1 MIKNNDNVMRL
12 GFTILEFVIS
22 TFIIISIVAVVSV
35 LVMYSL
41 NSYTFSIDENQAI
54 TQTQYGLTRII
65 THIREAR
72 TAETGAWPIEQ
83 ADDNALVVFTD
94 VTGDSKTD
102 RVRFF
107 IDGTTLK
114 QGVIE
119 PMGLPPIYPLDQ
131 EKITILASSIDNAN
145 QPLFTYYNGDWPVA
159 TQGNPLAA
167 SDRILKTRYIFISLR
182 IHPNP
187 NTNTQ
192 PYQLQSGVE
201 IRSLKDNL

>member
-1 MIKNNDNVMRL
+1 MYL

-22 TFIIISIVAVVSV
+22 MFIVISIIATASV
-35 LVMYSL
+35 LIIYTM
-41 NSYTFSIDENQAI
+41 NAYTFSIDENQAI
-54 TQTQYGLTRII
+54 TQTQFALTRMI
-65 THIREAR
+65 TQIREAR
-72 TAETGAWPIEQ
+72 SAETGAWPIEQ
-83 ADDNALVVFTD
+83 ADDNTLVVYSD

-119 PMGLPPIYPLDQ
+119 PTGTPPSYPLDQ
-131 EKITILASSIDNAN
+131 EKITTLASALDTSGQA
-145 QPLFTYYNGDWPVA
+145 LFTYYNGDWPVN
-159 TQGNPLAA
+159 TQGNPLVL
-167 SDRILKTRYIFISLR
+167 SDRIIKTRYISLYIGIR
-182 IHPNP
+182 PNP

-192 PYQLQSGVE
+192 PHQLQSGVE

>member
-1 MIKNNDNVMRL
+1 MIRNDHRSMFL

-22 TFIIISIVAVVSV
+22 SFIVMSVIAIASV
-35 LVMYSL
+35 LVLYTM

-54 TQTQYGLTRII
+54 TQTQYALTRML
-65 THIREAR
+65 TQIREAR
-72 TAETGAWPIEQ
+72 SAETGAWPIEQ
-83 ADDNALVVFTD
+83 ANDNTLVVYSD

-119 PMGLPPIYPLDQ
+119 PTETPPSYPLDQ
-131 EKITILASSIDNAN
+131 EKITTLASALDTSGQA
-145 QPLFTYYNGDWPVA
+145 LFTYYNGDWPVN
-159 TQGNPLAA
+159 TQGNPLIL
-167 SDRILKTRYIFISLR
+167 SDRIIKTRYISLYIR
-182 IHPNP
+182 IRPNP